1 MLQRGGP
8 TAWST
13 ISRALSG
20 RWGRVMTE
28 GSHTG
33 EPCARGRRTT
43 DTRDHDSTGSGSLG
57 KNTSQEGVTLLKA
70 QSSSSPRRKIFYRIQ
85 GSRGL
90 TSRPSGEDEA
100 PLGRTRWPCHGAG
113 PRQEQGRL
121 EGGAGTRGGGID
133 FQIFLV
139 KPYLLYNFLIFILNK
154 IINVHSFKSQ
164 VNPQSYREQCPS
176 LCLRPTGNLPL
187 WVPPLFGIYLQSS
200 VMTVLCTFH

>member
-1 MLQRGGP
+1 MRGDDVPQTHGTTTAQGLGAWERTHHKKGSLCLRYRAQAPRGERFFTGFREAEASQAGQVVRMKPHWGGP
-8 TAWST
+8 DGHAMELGPGR
-13 ISRALSG
+13 SRDGWRVVPG
-20 RWGRVMTE
+20 RG
-28 GSHTG
+28 
-33 EPCARGRRTT
+33 
-43 DTRDHDSTGSGSLG
+43 
-57 KNTSQEGVTLLKA
+57 
-70 QSSSSPRRKIFYRIQ
+70 
-85 GSRGL
+85 
-90 TSRPSGEDEA
+90 
-100 PLGRTRWPCHGAG
+100 
-113 PRQEQGRL
+113 
-121 EGGAGTRGGGID
+121 GGGID